1 MWQKKIDAIGQLFC
15 YAVGLIHLRHTMATP
30 LARHRL
36 AKRAPVLI
44 REGFISSD
52 EELGD
57 YAPRCSVAKHFDVI
71 HVNDSSD
78 SSSDDSSDD
87 ELGDYAPPAKR
98 PTTLIARSEPVI
110 GCFDSDID
118 DSSDEECVGS
128 RAYWKKAKENAPA
141 QQHRHTLCTPCYQQV
156 SSDLIDSVTVTTQES
171 SNLRSKP
178 KVQIGKTIRK
188 RKATSTRETK
198 ICKAERVLHLSECA
212 KPLAFECKCLR
223 QCAGHFTTVAIQ
235 NFRKDYWQ
243 KSAKVLNFNFV
254 TFICS
259 IDGS

>member
-1 MWQKKIDAIGQLFC
+1 
-15 YAVGLIHLRHTMATP
+15 MATP
-30 LARHRL
+30 LARHRY
-36 AKRAPVLI
+36 AERAPVLI
-44 REGFISSD
+44 REGFNSSD

-57 YAPRCSVAKHFDVI
+57 YAPRCSVGKHLDVI
-71 HVNDSSD
+71 VVNDNSD

-98 PTTLIARSEPVI
+98 PQTLIQRSEPAI
-110 GCFDSDID
+110 SCFDSETET
-118 DSSDEECVGS
+118 DSSDEECFGS
-128 RAYWKKAKENAPA
+128 RAYWKKARENAQP
-141 QQHRHTLCTPCYQQV
+141 QQHRHTLCTPCYQPV

-188 RKATSTRETK
+188 RKTATSAREPK

-212 KPLAFECKCLR
+212 KPLAFQCKCLQ
-223 QCAGHFTTVAIQ
+223 QCAGLFTTVAIQ

-243 KSAKVLNFNFV
+243 KSAKVLNFFRD
-254 TFICS
+254 IYLLDRWLMS
-259 IDGS
+259 S